1 MLTLDTTGLLCPMP
15 VIKVQNQ
22 MKTMDSGEHLV
33 VTCSDPG
40 TLNDIP
46 TWCRIN
52 GHQVLETKQTDTEI
66 IFTLQKK

>member
-22 MKTMDSGEHLV
+22 MKTMDSGEQLV

-52 GHQVLETKQTDTEI
+52 GHLVVKTEQTDDDI